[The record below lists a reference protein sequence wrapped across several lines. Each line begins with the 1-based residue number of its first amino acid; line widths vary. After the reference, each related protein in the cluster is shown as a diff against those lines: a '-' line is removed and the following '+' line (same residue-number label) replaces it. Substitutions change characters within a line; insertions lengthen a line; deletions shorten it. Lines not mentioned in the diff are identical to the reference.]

1 MQYSFRQANLEDLAS
16 SWKILEDAIRR
27 RKDDG
32 SDQWQDGYPNPS
44 VIKEDIEKEIA
55 YVLTYSKDV
64 VGYCTISIDDE
75 PAYANLEGKWLSE
88 GSFVVCHRLAI
99 SESFLGQGLAQKMLG
114 FVEENALSNQIYSV
128 KADTNFDNFGMLK
141 IFDKLGY
148 KYCGEVFLRG
158 AKRKAFEKVLNK
170 S

>member
-1 MQYSFRQANLEDLAS
+1 M
-16 SWKILEDAIRR
+16 
-27 RKDDG
+27 
-32 SDQWQDGYPNPS
+32 
-44 VIKEDIEKEIA
+44 
-55 YVLTYSKDV
+55 
-64 VGYCTISIDDE
+64 
-75 PAYANLEGKWLSE
+75 LS
-88 GSFVVCHRLAI
+88 
-99 SESFLGQGLAQKMLG
+99 